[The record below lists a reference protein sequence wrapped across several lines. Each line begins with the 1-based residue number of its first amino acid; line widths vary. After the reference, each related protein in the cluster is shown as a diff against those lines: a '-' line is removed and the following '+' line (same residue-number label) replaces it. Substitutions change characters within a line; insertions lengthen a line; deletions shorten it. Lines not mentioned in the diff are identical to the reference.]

1 VQHIHLRH
9 VLMGPTSISRDQIIW
24 ARPLVTAIIAATITF
39 GCMYFDQV
47 GSVFP
52 LAIGAIFVGIA
63 NTGTTSSDQIKGMS
77 WCVLWATLAT
87 LSGGLAATL
96 DFAQVPIAMVMALIG
111 GFAGALGKRG
121 GLIGVLS
128 LVIYVIFSGAP
139 DTDRTAI
146 TSAVLLAIGGLVQL
160 LIGGAFALLS
170 NRRHPIT
177 QQVTT
182 ENVSEVRRSVIE
194 RLQEHTKRES
204 QFARHAVR
212 LAVAVGV
219 ATAIAQGTGWPHEYW
234 IPMTVVWMSRP
245 DKNGT
250 STRVVERTL
259 GTFLGIG
266 ASLFFLDLI
275 GTGPIRIALY
285 IFIGTLFSL
294 AFINANYPIA
304 VAGITLIVITLFVF
318 DGEPLSETVP
328 YRILSTLVAAVITIA
343 ASFLWPYR
351 PQTATKPS
359 T

>member
-1 VQHIHLRH
+1 MQHSHLRN
-9 VLMGPTSISRDQIIW
+9 VLVGPVAISRDQIIW

-39 GCMYFDQV
+39 GCMRLDQV
-47 GSVFP
+47 GAVFP

-63 NTGTTSSDQIKGMS
+63 NTGARSPDQIKGMS
-77 WCVLWATLAT
+77 WCLLWATIAT
-87 LSGGLAATL
+87 LIGGLAATL
-96 DFAQVPIAMVMALIG
+96 DMTQVPIAMVMALMG

-128 LVIYVIFSGAP
+128 LVLYVVFSGAP

-146 TSAVLLAIGGLVQL
+146 TSALLLAVGGVVQL

-170 NRRHPIT
+170 DRRHPIT

-182 ENVSEVRRSVIE
+182 KHVSEVGRSVID
-194 RLQEHTKRES
+194 RLQEHRKIDD
-204 QFARHAVR
+204 QFARHALR
-212 LAVAVGV
+212 LAVALGV

-234 IPMTVVWMSRP
+234 MPMTVVWMSRP

-259 GTFLGIG
+259 GTFVGIG
-266 ASLFFLDLI
+266 VSLFFLDLI
-275 GTGPIRIALY
+275 GTSPILIAIY
-285 IFIGTLFSL
+285 IFIGTLFAL

-304 VAGITLIVITLFVF
+304 VAGITLIVTTLFVF
-318 DGEPLSETVP
+318 DGEPISETGP

-343 ASFLWPYR
+343 ASYLWPYR
-351 PQTATKPS
+351 PKTPT
-359 T
+359 TT